1 MPTTHQA
8 RRNPNRRIRSSAKQI
23 PIKHGLRELVLIGF
37 CFVAL
42 YLFASLVTYYGGD
55 PGWLRSGPVE
65 EIRNKGGIV
74 GAVFADLFFYM
85 FGYFAYLFPLMVGY
99 IGWLIYR
106 GRHREILA
114 EPKSLVVPGIGF
126 LLTLSAGC
134 GLAIVHFM
142 AESALLPTHAGGM
155 LGMWIGDG
163 LVSIV
168 DRLGATLIL
177 LTLFFTGITLLTGLS
192 WLKLMDTLGYH
203 TLERWPTV
211 KKYMS
216 TQFLPW
222 LIEYLKQGVQMTK
235 NLLKIFSKK
244 LLQWTK
250 TGYTRWQTRRAE
262 WRKEREQYDDD
273 EYDDEYYDDD
283 DDEFV
288 KPVSSRDKAILPQS
302 QDEHQEIRQAVLP
315 GISKTP
321 QAPTLSENPE
331 TPEEAEPTPP
341 EVNKVTEITPIIP
354 ALNLLEKAPHV
365 AASPNI
371 KMLSQQI
378 KEAFETLQVE
388 IEINAVHPGPVLTK
402 FEIHPITPI
411 NTNHLSELS
420 DALAKVLLVQKVRT
434 TENQPGILD
443 IEVPNLKRQAIYLSA
458 LLNSTEYQNHPS
470 SLPVALGEDIGGQ
483 PIVVDLTRIPHILI
497 AGIDE
502 QEKTTAINTLILSL
516 LYKATPETVRLL
528 LIDNNAFSV
537 YSDLPHLL
545 VPIMT
550 DMAHTTPAL
559 EWCVQEMERRYRLMA
574 SINTR
579 NIEDYNQAR
588 ILQEQEQDWSEEE
601 AQTNAPLFYIIV
613 IINELGDILTNAV
626 EQEAEKHI
634 TKLTQKARAA
644 GIHIILGTQ
653 RLTVN
658 VITGLIKAN
667 IPTRMAFQVN
677 NKSESRTILGQ
688 MGAEMLLGQGDML
701 YMTAG
706 TGMPVRIHGSS
717 VSANEVKKVV
727 TDLKNRA
734 TPDYINI

>member
-1 MPTTHQA
+1 MSVHRQA
-8 RRNPNRRIRSSAKQI
+8 RRNPNRRIRSSTKQI
-23 PIKHGLRELVLIGF
+23 PIKHGLREIVLIFF

-42 YLFASLVTYYGGD
+42 YLFVSLVTYYGGD
-55 PGWLRSGPVE
+55 PGWLRSGHVE

-74 GAVFADLFFYM
+74 GALFADLFFYM

-99 IGWLIYR
+99 MGWLIYR

-114 EPKSLVVPGIGF
+114 EPKNLIVPGIGF
-126 LLTLSAGC
+126 VLTLSAGC

-155 LGMWIGDG
+155 LGLWVGDG

-177 LTLFFTGITLLTGLS
+177 LAVFFTGMTLLTGLS

-203 TLERWPTV
+203 TLERWPYV
-211 KKYMS
+211 KQYMS

-222 LIEYLKQGVQMTK
+222 LLFYLKHGLQLIK
-235 NLLKIFSKK
+235 KFLKLSTQK
-244 LLQWTK
+244 LFHWTK

-262 WRKEREQYDDD
+262 WRKEREQYDYDD
-273 EYDDEYYDDD
+273 DYDDEYYD

-288 KPVSSRDKAILPQS
+288 KPVSSRDKAVLPQS
-302 QDEHQEIRQAVLP
+302 QNEENLSPAISAPQLP
-315 GISKTP
+315 EKI
-321 QAPTLSENPE
+321 ENNGEAE
-331 TPEEAEPTPP
+331 TSLPEETQPLL
-341 EVNKVTEITPIIP
+341 P
-354 ALNLLEKAPHV
+354 ALNLLEPTPPFTS
-365 AASPNI
+365 SPNI
-371 KMLSQQI
+371 KMLSQRI
-378 KEAFETLQVE
+378 TEAFASLQVE
-388 IEINAVHPGPVLTK
+388 VEVNAINPGPVLTK
-402 FEIHPITPI
+402 YEIHPITAI

-420 DALAKVLLVQKVRT
+420 EALAKVLLVQKIRT
-434 TENQPGILD
+434 TENQPGLLD
-443 IEVPNLKRQAIYLSA
+443 VEVPNLKRQAIYLSG
-458 LLNSTEYQNHPS
+458 LLDTAEYENHPS
-470 SLPVALGEDIGGQ
+470 SLSVALGQEVGGQ
-483 PIVVDLTRIPHILI
+483 PIIVDLTRIPHILI
-497 AGIDE
+497 AGMNE
-502 QEKTTAINTLILSL
+502 EEKNTAINTLILSL
-516 LYKATPETVRLL
+516 LYKATPEVVRFL
-528 LIDNNAFSV
+528 LIDSGKTFSV
-537 YSDLPHLL
+537 YNDLPHLL
-545 VPIMT
+545 VPIIS
-550 DMAHTTPAL
+550 DMAETTPAL
-559 EWCVQEMERRYRLMA
+559 EWCVEEMQRRYRLMA

-588 ILQEQEQDWSEEE
+588 ILQAQEEEWSEEE
-601 AQTNAPLFYIIV
+601 IQPPLYYIIV
-613 IINELGDILTNAV
+613 IVNELGDLLTNAL

-634 TKLTQKARAA
+634 TRLTQKARAA

-653 RLTVN
+653 HPTVN

-717 VSANEVKKVV
+717 VSDREVEKVV
-727 TDLKNRA
+727 NDLKSRA
-734 TPDYINI
+734 TPDYVNI